1 MEEQTFFY
9 EILSKEQF
17 LPAAGQGI
25 IALETRQKDCEDCM
39 QAIHDEDTWQMF
51 LTERSFLRAIG
62 GGCNEA
68 AAVECQNGWTEGI
81 CAGQICRGW
90 PPYERKGGDRYTMR

>member
-1 MEEQTFFY
+1 MDYTAFNHNAWNLLY
-9 EILSKEQF
+9 SI
-17 LPAAGQGI
+17 GMV
-25 IALETRQKDCEDCM
+25 IAVETRQHDCEDCM

-68 AAVECQNGWTEGI
+68 AAVDVRMDGRKVSVRARY
-81 CAGQICRGW
+81 AGDFMQH
-90 PPYERKGGDRYTMR
+90 D